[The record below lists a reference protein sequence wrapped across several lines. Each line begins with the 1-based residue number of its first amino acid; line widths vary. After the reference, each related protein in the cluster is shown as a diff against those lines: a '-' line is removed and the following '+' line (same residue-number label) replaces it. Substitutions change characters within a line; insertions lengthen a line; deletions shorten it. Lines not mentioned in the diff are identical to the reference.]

1 MFIKLTNNS
10 PIPSSSVADP
20 HFKTFNGHFFSYHGE
35 CDLVLMRSV
44 QHDIAIHIRTT
55 RVDHP
60 RISYSYISNA
70 AVQVGQDVLEVLE
83 DGKLLINGDSFA
95 SDHDSTTAR
104 FGQYELVK
112 TKKGS
117 KKNIISYELDLGN
130 GRLISIRSNTNSG
143 MLFVDVD
150 GNFAD
155 SKGLLGKPG
164 SAGDDM
170 GLYSRDG
177 SIDMRNNWNSYG
189 EEWQTRSGDDPMLF
203 QKARAP
209 QYPVGCSY
217 DSSSSNLRHSG
228 RRRLMDATGMSEDVA
243 SKACANAVAGKK
255 MEFCVADLMMTGDVD
270 LAEDPF
276 YLQ

>member
-1 MFIKLTNNS
+1 
-10 PIPSSSVADP
+10 
-20 HFKTFNGHFFSYHGE
+20 
-35 CDLVLMRSV
+35 MRSV
-44 QHDIAIHIRTT
+44 QHDVTIHIRTT

-60 RISYSYISNA
+60 RMSYSYISNA
-70 AVQVGQDVLEVLE
+70 AVQVGNDVLEVLE
-83 DGKLLINGDSFA
+83 DGKVLINGDSFA
-95 SDHDSTTAR
+95 TDHDSAIR
-104 FGQYELVK
+104 FGPYELVK

-117 KKNIISYELDLGN
+117 KKNIISYELDLGI

-155 SKGLLGKPG
+155 SKGLLGTQG
-164 SAGDDM
+164 SGDT

-217 DSSSSNLRHSG
+217 ESSSSNLRHSG
-228 RRRLMDATGMSEDVA
+228 RRRLMDATGMTEDVA

-276 YLQ
+276 YHQ